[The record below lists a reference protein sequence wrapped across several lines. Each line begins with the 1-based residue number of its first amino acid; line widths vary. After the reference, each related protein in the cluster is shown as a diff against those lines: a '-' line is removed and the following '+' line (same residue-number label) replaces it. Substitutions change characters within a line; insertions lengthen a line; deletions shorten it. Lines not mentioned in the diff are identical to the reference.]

1 MAYVSNSLVMVAVS
15 LLFRYADFVA
25 LLGGSEFHLGWIV
38 GIGMVGSLMA
48 RAIMGVCIDQYGA
61 KLVWL
66 GSILL
71 LMVACFGHIA
81 VASHTGMAIYLMRI
95 LFCSAL
101 AGIYGASMTFVSGQ
115 GPTRRMA
122 ELIGMLGTA
131 GFLGMVTGTV
141 LGDFLFSA
149 VVADRSQIV
158 TMFVTAGLLCVLAFP
173 FAWLATQSETR
184 PKRMHRP
191 SMLSVVRRYHPG
203 TVLVVSVAMGMAL
216 GMPGVFLRPYAAQLD
231 ISRIGLFFLV
241 YAVTAIVTRLITRRW
256 AERFGARRIILLGT
270 AGMAASMTLF
280 LLVHAEWQL
289 VWPAIGFGCSH
300 AIIFPSVVAAGN
312 VTFPVEHRGLA
323 TLLVLAAFDVGQL
336 VGAPLAGAVLRFS
349 PAVGLTPYPTMFLTM
364 AALLALVG
372 VYYGMAP
379 KPSTT
384 ETTCPPGRRV
394 GAVWVESD

>member
-15 LLFRYADFVA
+15 LLFRYADFIA
-25 LLGGSEFHLGWIV
+25 LLGGSEFNLGWIV

-48 RAIMGVCIDQYGA
+48 RAILGVCIDQYGA

-71 LMVACFGHIA
+71 LAVVCFGHLA
-81 VASHTGMAIYLMRI
+81 VASHTGITIYLMRI
-95 LFCSAL
+95 LFCSAM
-101 AGIYGASMTFVSGQ
+101 AGIYGASMTFVSGR
-115 GPTRRMA
+115 GPTSRMA

-141 LGDFLFSA
+141 LGDLLFSA
-149 VVADRSQIV
+149 VVANRPQIV
-158 TMFVTAGLLCVLAFP
+158 TMFIVAGLLCVLAFP
-173 FAWLATQSETR
+173 FAWLATRSETR
-184 PKRMHRP
+184 PKQTHNL
-191 SMLSVVRRYHPG
+191 SMLSVLRRYHPG
-203 TVLVVSVAMGMAL
+203 TVLAVAAAMGMAL
-216 GMPGVFLRPYAAQLD
+216 GMPGVFLRPYAARLD
-231 ISRIGLFFLV
+231 IPRIGLFFLV
-241 YAVTAIVTRLITRRW
+241 YAVTAIVTRVITRRW

-270 AGMAASMTLF
+270 AGMAGSMALF

-312 VTFPVEHRGLA
+312 VTFPTEHRGLA

-336 VGAPLAGAVLRFS
+336 IGAPMAGAVLRFS
-349 PAVGLTPYPTMFLTM
+349 PSAGLAPYPTMFLTM

-372 VYYGMAP
+372 VYYGMTHKKTA
-379 KPSTT
+379 S
-384 ETTCPPGRRV
+384 G
-394 GAVWVESD
+394 